1 MFLPRPPRRL
11 TQPREDRLADIDLMP
26 MLYDLRK
33 PPKGSEMIESK
44 KNLDVYYER
53 LAEPLCSARAIIA
66 PRIPRPPAT
75 RPAERP
81 DPVAARPIYD
91 RK

>member
-53 LAEPLCSARAIIA
+53 LAEPLCSARANNRASYSKA
-66 PRIPRPPAT
+66 PSHQAGRK
-75 RPAERP
+75 
-81 DPVAARPIYD
+81 ARPGGGAPHL
-91 RK
+91 